1 MPIILS
7 DTIKV
12 KYKIDTK
19 GRNTVEM
26 AKLLRDYGVKGFL
39 YSVNPRSVVM
49 AVLPEDVMAV
59 LKEFR
64 KLIDYKL
71 TLHQGSSMYREYR
84 SKLDQLG
91 VK

>member
-1 MPIILS
+1 MILS

-39 YSVNPRSVVM
+39 YSLNPRSIVM
-49 AVLPEDVMAV
+49 AVLPEDKEHNMKVM
-59 LKEFR
+59 EG
-64 KLIDYKL
+64 IINENQ
-71 TLHQGSSMYREYR
+71 T
-84 SKLDQLG
+84 
-91 VK
+91 

>member
-1 MPIILS
+1 MLMLLS

-26 AKLLRDYGVKGFL
+26 TKLLRDCGVKGFL

-49 AVLPEDVMAV
+49 AVLPEDKEHNREVMEGI
-59 LKEFR
+59 KHG
-64 KLIDYKL
+64 KD
-71 TLHQGSSMYREYR
+71 
-84 SKLDQLG
+84 
-91 VK
+91 

>member
-1 MPIILS
+1 MILS

-39 YSVNPRSVVM
+39 YSLNPRSIVM
-49 AVLPEDVMAV
+49 AVLPEDKEHNREVMEG
-59 LKEFR
+59 LRNENQ
-64 KLIDYKL
+64 
-71 TLHQGSSMYREYR
+71 T
-84 SKLDQLG
+84 
-91 VK
+91 